1 MRILEFQVFILQC
14 IQSRVFNL
22 PHEMMLFKK
31 KNSSQKLSP
40 CLLIKLIRFASLNGF
55 DNRSARVFYLHQLSG
70 LSLNMGNVLG

>member
-31 KNSSQKLSP
+31 KKLFTKAEP
-40 CLLIKLIRFASLNGF
+40 MFTNQTYKIC
-55 DNRSARVFYLHQLSG
+55 VFEWF
-70 LSLNMGNVLG
+70 